1 MHTRSGLAFS
11 TILLALILLTVHY
24 LGMRFYIYWSV
35 SWYDLVVHCLG
46 GITVAFVAT
55 LFAEYLWNK
64 RLRLKSVFF
73 ITLFVAICWEIYEYI
88 FGLSGASG
96 HYWTDTLS
104 DILMGFIGS
113 IIGVYVIRLFF
124 AVKNEQSTK

>member
-1 MHTRSGLAFS
+1 MHTRSGLALP
-11 TILLALILLTVHY
+11 TILLALLLLVVHY

-46 GITVAFVAT
+46 GITVAFVVT

-64 RLRLKSVFF
+64 RLGLKSVFSL
-73 ITLFVAICWEIYEYI
+73 TLLAAVCWEISEYI
-88 FGLSGASG
+88 FGISGAPG

-104 DILMGFIGS
+104 DILMGLIGS
-113 IIGVYVIRLFF
+113 IIGVFIIRLLFPTTYD
-124 AVKNEQSTK
+124 QQQ